1 MGEAVTESEV
11 KVIDKAG
18 EMYELRMG
26 DTSVGQLTYRTLR
39 SGRRSLMHT
48 EIDEEYRGRG
58 LANALIRG
66 ALDDL
71 QRQGATVS
79 VFCPAVHAFITRHPE
94 YEVLVDAEHP
104 GAWPA
109 KADRNEDSLGY

>member
-1 MGEAVTESEV
+1 MADSEV
-11 KVIDKAG
+11 EVIDKAG
-18 EMYELRMG
+18 EMYELRIG
-26 DTSVGQLTYRTLR
+26 DTTVGQLTYRRLR

-48 EIDEEYRGRG
+48 EIEKEYRGRG

-71 QRQGATVS
+71 QRQGATAS

-94 YEVLVDAEHP
+94 YEALVDRAHP

-109 KADRNEDSLGY
+109 AADRNEGTDSER

>member
-1 MGEAVTESEV
+1 MAETEV
-11 KVIDKAG
+11 KIIDRAG
-18 EMYELRMG
+18 EMYELRIG
-26 DTSVGQLTYRTLR
+26 DTTVGQLTYRTLR

-58 LANALIRG
+58 LGNALIRG

-94 YEVLVDAEHP
+94 YEALVDVEDP

-109 KADRNEDSLGY
+109 KADRNEDSPGS